1 MPQLVLIIEDD
12 LQLGRQLVERLR
24 KAGYATQWWTEGR
37 AITAQ
42 TVPAVDLVVLDL
54 MLPGVAGLDLLKQLR
69 ERSEVPVLVLSAR
82 NDTRDKVRALQ
93 LGADDYMTKP
103 FWPEELVERVRARLR
118 RPGLQRDDAIRVGDV
133 EIGLYASDAY
143 LADHPAPRSVEDL
156 GEHALVGG
164 DRDRGVTQLRAAFGL
179 STSPRDFALRTDDHL
194 AQLAAVRAGLGVGVC
209 QGPLAGRPPKLT
221 RVLSEVKFPLPVWV
235 VMHEDL
241 RAVRRVRTVFDH
253 LVVEL
258 DAYLGARP
266 RRRRRPR

>member
-103 FWPEELVERVRARLR
+103 FWPEELVARVRARLR
-118 RPGLQRDDAIRVGDV
+118 RPGLLRDGRIERGELVIDLPARRVLLGDR
-133 EIGLYASDAY
+133 EIDLTRAEFNL
-143 LADHPAPRSVEDL
+143 LAALARRA
-156 GEHALVGG
+156 GEALTRHALVEASLDGEAESG
-164 DRDRGVTQLRAAFGL
+164 DRALDIHVSRLRRMLGPAAE
-179 STSPRDFALRTDDHL
+179 
-194 AQLAAVRAGLGVGVC
+194 AV
-209 QGPLAGRPPKLT
+209 
-221 RVLSEVKFPLPVWV
+221 
-235 VMHEDL
+235 
-241 RAVRRVRTVFDH
+241 
-253 LVVEL
+253 
-258 DAYLGARP
+258 
-266 RRRRRPR
+266 